1 MLEFTPVI
9 PADIP
14 LLRPWLTAHPFR
26 SCDFSVG
33 GIFLWADYFH
43 YQKAIKGDTL
53 FIKGVTEND
62 MSRPAFS
69 LPLGPMPIAESLAL
83 LRRHCD
89 AEGVDLV
96 MSAVPQEALQVL
108 MDNGARRFTEL
119 TDWADYVYD
128 IKALSTFAG
137 KKLSKKRNHIN
148 RFALDHPDA
157 VFSPVTAADAPELI
171 EFYERL
177 HTDAD
182 TSEIAAY
189 DRAQTLRVLRSPDFY
204 GFDGGVLR
212 VPGRGIV
219 AFAMGEP
226 VGDTLMTHIEKMDHE
241 VTGAGETI
249 CRDFTAMMAARHP
262 DLNYVNR
269 EDDSGDPGLRQA
281 KEALHPLFMQ
291 RKYNVAF

>member
-1 MLEFTPVI
+1 MLEFTPVV

-14 LLRPWLTAHPFR
+14 LLRPYLTAHPFR

-33 GIFLWADYFH
+33 GVFLWADWFH

-62 MSRPAFS
+62 MTRPAFS

-83 LRRHCD
+83 LRRHCL
-89 AEGVDLV
+89 AENIEPV

-108 MDNGARRFTEL
+108 IDNGARRISEL
-119 TDWADYVYD
+119 TDWADYIYD
-128 IKALSTFAG
+128 IDSLRTFAG

-148 RFALDHPDA
+148 RFASDHPDA
-157 VFSPVTAADAPELI
+157 VYSPITDDDMPEI
-171 EFYERL
+171 RDFYERL
-177 HTDAD
+177 HLAAD
-182 TSEIAAY
+182 KSDIAEY
-189 DRAQTLRVLRSPDFY
+189 DREQTFRVLARPSLY
-204 GFDGGVLR
+204 GFEGGVLR
-212 VPGRGIV
+212 VPGLGVV

-226 VGDTLMTHIEKMDHE
+226 VGDTLMVHIEKMDHQI
-241 VTGAGETI
+241 TGAGETI
-249 CRDFTAMMAARHP
+249 CRDFTAMMAARYP
-262 DLNYVNR
+262 TLRYVNR

-281 KEALHPLFMQ
+281 KEALHPAFMQ

>member
-1 MLEFTPVI
+1 MLDFSPIT
-9 PADIP
+9 PADIA
-14 LLRPWLTAHPFR
+14 LLRPYLTGHPFR

-62 MSRPAFS
+62 LSRPAFA

-83 LRRHCD
+83 LRRHCK
-89 AEGVDLV
+89 AEGIQPV

-108 MDNGARRFTEL
+108 IDNGARRISEL
-119 TDWADYVYD
+119 TDWADYIYD
-128 IKALSTFAG
+128 INALKTFAG

-148 RFALDHPDA
+148 RFAADHPAA
-157 VFSPVTAADAPELI
+157 VYTPMTRADAGDVRD
-171 EFYERL
+171 FYERL
-177 HTDAD
+177 HLAAD
-182 TSEIAAY
+182 KSEIAEY
-189 DRAQTLRVLRSPDFY
+189 DREQTFRVLDSPDFY
-204 GFDGGVLR
+204 GFEGGVLR
-212 VPGRGIV
+212 VPGMGVV
-219 AFAMGEP
+219 AFAMGEK
-226 VGDTLMTHIEKMDHE
+226 VGDTLMAHIEKMDHE

-249 CRDFTAMMAARHP
+249 CRDFTAMMADRYP
-262 DLNYVNR
+262 DLHYVNR

-281 KEALHPLFMQ
+281 KEALHPLFKQ